1 MLNLQKSS
9 SRLGDNKL
17 LSSNQ
22 LLIRI
27 NGTLPEIETLGSAE
41 KSERAAEIKQYGINT
56 NTSCS
61 LFASANEETG
71 QIFHMLID
79 IGHGI
84 VQSIQKGISDLGLNN
99 LSSLSPS
106 SSHSSIIVPDAVLIT
121 HSHEDHIAELPL
133 LADKAT
139 SASKH
144 LNIYCTSECRD
155 QILAKYPQISSMIKN
170 DQILFTLL
178 QPSEDAQVGP
188 FSVIPISSYHGEN
201 SPPGSV
207 IYIVKLA
214 NRKVIVGWDFLS
226 LPNVDENLLWNPDLA
241 ILGTQSYNPHPQT
254 GMISVSEAFELIRR
268 WNAKECYIV
277 HYRGLLDFEEASN
290 QWFRGPT
297 KAMTTE
303 ELQKVIDTH
312 LKIMGSGGKFRIT
325 VAKEGMIWDS
335 NTSTSPIEKIE
346 KIGDKLQESSDQNTS
361 ALTPQF
367 IEIEGLQ
374 NYILRIES
382 EPKADKLKVMIED
395 AVNRYNL
402 EFDRPRRVEST
413 NDSESEVI
421 VAQGVKGML
430 AKGPDLRIEI
440 AQRSENEYVI
450 NARASKGKKKNVFND
465 EILISNTDAE
475 KLKTYIKENF
485 RVYKPSIVAA
495 K

>member
-1 MLNLQKSS
+1 MLNMHKSS
-9 SRLGDNKL
+9 TSVSNNKP
-17 LSSNQ
+17 LSSDQ

-27 NGTLPEIETLGSAE
+27 NGTLPDIETLGSTE

-61 LFASANEETG
+61 LFAAANKEKG
-71 QIFHMLID
+71 QIFHMLVD

-99 LSSLSPS
+99 LSSSYSPS
-106 SSHSSIIVPDAVLIT
+106 STSSIIVPDAVLVT

-133 LADKAT
+133 LADQAIG
-139 SASKH
+139 SSKH
-144 LNIYCTSECRD
+144 LNVYCTSECRD
-155 QILAKYPQISSMIKN
+155 QILTNHPQISSMIKN
-170 DQILFTLL
+170 NQISITLL
-178 QPSEDAQVGP
+178 QP
-188 FSVIPISSYHGEN
+188 GEN
-201 SPPGSV
+201 FQ
-207 IYIVKLA
+207 IA
-214 NRKVIVGWDFLS
+214 
-226 LPNVDENLLWNPDLA
+226 PDLV

-277 HYRGLLDFEEASN
+277 HYRGLLDFEDASN

-297 KAMTTE
+297 KAMTTD
-303 ELQKVIDTH
+303 ELQKVIDSN
-312 LKIMGSGGKFRIT
+312 LKIISSEGRFRVT
-325 VAKEGMIWDS
+325 VAREGMIWDS
-335 NTSTSPIEKIE
+335 KVSASQIEEKMIEKE
-346 KIGDKLQESSDQNTS
+346 QESSEQNT
-361 ALTPQF
+361 LQF
-367 IEIEGLQ
+367 VEIESLQ
-374 NYILRIES
+374 NYVFKIEG

-421 VAQGVKGML
+421 VAQGVKRML

-440 AQRSENEYVI
+440 APRSENEYI
-450 NARASKGKKKNVFND
+450 IKARASKGKKKNVFND
-465 EILISNTDAE
+465 EILISSTDAE
-475 KLKTYIKENF
+475 RLKKYIQENF
-485 RVYKPSIVAA
+485 RVYNTPPTVTA

>member
-9 SRLGDNKL
+9 TPVGNNKP
-17 LSSNQ
+17 LSSDQ

-27 NGTLPEIETLGSAE
+27 NGTLPDIETLGSAE
-41 KSERAAEIKQYGINT
+41 KSERAAEIKQHGINT

-84 VQSIQKGISDLGLNN
+84 AQSIQKGISDLGFNN
-99 LSSLSPS
+99 LTSSSFSSPS
-106 SSHSSIIVPDAVLIT
+106 SLIVPDSVLIT

-133 LADKAT
+133 LADKAND
-139 SASKH
+139 SSKH
-144 LNIYCTSECRD
+144 LNVYCTSECRD
-155 QILAKYPQISSMIKN
+155 QILTKYPQISSMMKN
-170 DQILFTLL
+170 NQISFTSL
-178 QPSEDAQVGP
+178 QPGENFQVGP
-188 FSVIPISSYHGEN
+188 FSVMPILSYHGEN

-226 LPNVDENLLWNPDLA
+226 LPNVDEDLLWNPDLA

-254 GMISVSEAFELIRR
+254 GMISVSEAFELTRR
-268 WNAKECYIV
+268 WNVKECYIV

-297 KAMTTE
+297 KAMTTD
-303 ELQKVIDTH
+303 ELQRVIDSN
-312 LKIMGSGGKFRIT
+312 LKIIGSGGKFRMT
-325 VAKEGMIWDS
+325 VANEGMIWDS
-335 NTSTSPIEKIE
+335 NIIASPIEE
-346 KIGDKLQESSDQNTS
+346 KMKEKLQESSDQNTS
-361 ALTPQF
+361 ALTPEF
-367 IEIEGLQ
+367 IEIESLQ
-374 NYILRIES
+374 NYIFRVEKVP
-382 EPKADKLKVMIED
+382 EDDKLKVMIED

-402 EFDRPRRVEST
+402 EFDKPRRAENADDNSDERAVL
-413 NDSESEVI
+413 

-440 AQRSENEYVI
+440 APRSENEYVI

-465 EILISNTDAE
+465 EILISNADAE
-475 KLKTYIKENF
+475 KLKKYIQENF
-485 RVYKPSIVAA
+485 RVYNARPTVTA

>member
-9 SRLGDNKL
+9 TFDNNKP
-17 LSSNQ
+17 LSSDQ
-22 LLIRI
+22 LLIRV
-27 NGTLPEIETLGSAE
+27 NGTLPDIETLGSAE
-41 KSERAAEIKQYGINT
+41 KSERAAEIKEYGINT

-61 LFASANEETG
+61 LFASANMEKAE
-71 QIFHMLID
+71 IFHMLID

-84 VQSIQKGISDLGLNN
+84 VQSIQKGISDLGFNKLQSSSS
-99 LSSLSPS
+99 SSLPP
-106 SSHSSIIVPDAVLIT
+106 SSIILPDAVLVT

-133 LADKAT
+133 LADKAI
-139 SASKH
+139 SSSKH
-144 LNIYCTSECRD
+144 LNVYCTSECRD
-155 QILAKYPQISSMIKN
+155 QILAKYPQMSSMIKN
-170 DQILFTLL
+170 NQISFTLL
-178 QPSEDAQVGP
+178 QPGELAQVGP
-188 FSVIPISSYHGEN
+188 FSVIPVSSYHGEN

-214 NRKVIVGWDFLS
+214 NRKIIVGWDFLM
-226 LPNVDENLLWNPDLA
+226 LPNADENLLWNPDLA

-303 ELQKVIDTH
+303 ELQKVIDSN
-312 LKIMGSGGKFRIT
+312 LKIIGSEGRFRMT
-325 VAKEGMIWDS
+325 VAREGMIWDS
-335 NTSTSPIEKIE
+335 NTSTLRIEE
-346 KIGDKLQESSDQNTS
+346 KMREKLQESSNQNTS
-361 ALTPQF
+361 ALMPQF
-367 IEIEGLQ
+367 VEIESLQ
-374 NYILRIES
+374 NYIFKIES
-382 EPKADKLKVMIED
+382 EPKADKLKLMIED

-413 NDSESEVI
+413 NHSESEVI

-440 AQRSENEYVI
+440 APTSENEYVI

-465 EILISNTDAE
+465 EILISNADAE
-475 KLKTYIKENF
+475 RLKKYIRENS
-485 RVYKPSIVAA
+485 RVYNARPTVTA